1 MASAEFS
8 LFVDI
13 LIQHFNIIFQGAS
26 ARGIEIVGTGFRV
39 MVSMR
44 GVCDFAP
51 KGHLVG
57 SGDIFGCHIW
67 GRCWLSHLE
76 PSCCLEH
83 RCGNWGTTWTKR
95 QGPNHRGGQ
104 GEG

>member
-1 MASAEFS
+1 MATAEFS

-26 ARGIEIVGTGFRV
+26 AKGIEIVDTGFRV

-57 SGDIFGCHIW
+57 CGDIFGCHIL
-67 GRCWLSHLE
+67 GR
-76 PSCCLEH
+76 
-83 RCGNWGTTWTKR
+83 
-95 QGPNHRGGQ
+95 
-104 GEG
+104 